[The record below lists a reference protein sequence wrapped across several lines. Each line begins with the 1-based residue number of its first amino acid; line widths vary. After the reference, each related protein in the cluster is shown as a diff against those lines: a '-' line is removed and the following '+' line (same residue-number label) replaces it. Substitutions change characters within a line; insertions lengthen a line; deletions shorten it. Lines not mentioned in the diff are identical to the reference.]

1 MQNLGKEKTKMPR
14 KDTTILKRYERKKK
28 AVTKRKL
35 NDPELV
41 KEINKQSEREQRA
54 KNPRKC
60 TGN

>member
-1 MQNLGKEKTKMPR
+1 MPR